1 MAWGDADRVSVWGLV
16 LKVSVLTLC
25 NRAYGFEKQ
34 MTSYRSAGVFFV
46 LHYVSIAVYLLIS

>member
-1 MAWGDADRVSVWGLV
+1 MAGGDADGVSVCGLV
-16 LKVSVLTLC
+16 LKVSVFTSC
-25 NRAYGFEKQ
+25 NTAYGFEKQ